1 MTEYPPEM
9 FKNYVKLTLVSK
21 LFLIQIDTKI
31 KTNYLEINPEEILVV
46 KKTLATKENK
56 FLIP

>member
-31 KTNYLEINPEEILVV
+31 KTNYLEINPEEIVV

-56 FLIP
+56 FLMP

>member
-56 FLIP
+56 FLMP